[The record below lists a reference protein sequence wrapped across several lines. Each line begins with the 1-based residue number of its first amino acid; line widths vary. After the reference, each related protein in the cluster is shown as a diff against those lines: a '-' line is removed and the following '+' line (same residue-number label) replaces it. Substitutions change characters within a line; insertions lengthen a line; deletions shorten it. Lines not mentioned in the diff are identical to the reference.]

1 MEDGQDGA
9 GGNLLGTGVAGL
21 DDVLRGGLPPARM
34 YLVEGDPG
42 AGKTTLALQFLRESV
57 RLGQNALYITLSETR
72 DELIAVCRS
81 HGWAL
86 DGIDVHEV
94 SAALA
99 DDEDNTLFVPGD
111 IELGERAREMLAEV
125 ERVNPSRI
133 VLDSCTELRLLAQ
146 SQLRFRR
153 QLLALKEAL
162 VRRGCTILLLDNP
175 GGHGGDT
182 LLQSLVHGV
191 IHMEQLS
198 PDYGSERR
206 RLRVNKL
213 REVKFRG
220 GYHDFVIRKGGLE
233 VFPRLV
239 AAEHHDAIEV
249 ESLKSGVSELDDLLG
264 GGLPRASST
273 LIIGPAGSLKS
284 SLAIQYASALAR
296 GGERAALFLFDE
308 DEATMADRS
317 EGLGMPVRRY
327 IREGLLQVRQV
338 DPAELSPGELT
349 HIIREAVEVGGA
361 RMVVI
366 DSLNGYL
373 HAMAQEKLLV
383 LQLHELLTYLR
394 QVGVATVMVVALH
407 GLVGHQEA
415 PVDVSYLAD
424 NVILMRYFEAHGR
437 VRRAI
442 SMVKKRTGRHE
453 DTIRELSVE
462 NDRLLVGPALDQ
474 FRGVLTGTPEF
485 IGDRVAGRP
494 EPA

>member
-1 MEDGQDGA
+1 MEDASNGA
-9 GGNLLGTGVAGL
+9 GGRLLGTGVSGL
-21 DDVLRGGLPPARM
+21 DDVLRGGLPGARM

-42 AGKTTLALQFLRESV
+42 AGKTTLALQFLREAV
-57 RLGQNALYITLSETR
+57 RLGQRALYITLSETR
-72 DELIAVCRS
+72 DELIAVCHS
-81 HGWAL
+81 HGWSL

-94 SAALA
+94 SAALV

-125 ERVNPSRI
+125 ERVGPSRI

-162 VRRGCTILLLDNP
+162 VKRGCTILLLDNP
-175 GGHGGDT
+175 AGHDSDA

-198 PDYGSERR
+198 PEYGSERR

-213 REVKFRG
+213 REVQFRG
-220 GYHDFVIRKGGLE
+220 GYHDFVIRKGGLA

-239 AAEHHDAIEV
+239 AAEHHETV
-249 ESLKSGVSELDDLLG
+249 PSESLKSGVSELDDLLG
-264 GGLPRASST
+264 GGLPRGSRT
-273 LIIGPAGSLKS
+273 LMMGPAGSLKS

-308 DEATMADRS
+308 DEATMVARS

-327 IREGLLQVRQV
+327 VSEGLLQVRQV

-349 HIIREAVEVGGA
+349 HIIRESIERGGA
-361 RMVVI
+361 RMIVI

-383 LQLHELLTYLR
+383 LQLHELLSYLR

-407 GLVGHQEA
+407 GLVGQQQA
-415 PVDVSYLAD
+415 PIDVSYLAD

-437 VRRAI
+437 VRRAV

-453 DTIRELSVE
+453 DTIRELSIE

-474 FRGVLTGTPEF
+474 FRGVLTGSPEF
-485 IGDRVAGRP
+485 IGDRDADGR
-494 EPA
+494 EPD

>member
-1 MEDGQDGA
+1 MEDASNGA
-9 GGNLLGTGVAGL
+9 GGRLLGTGVSGL
-21 DDVLRGGLPPARM
+21 DDVLRGGLPGARM

-42 AGKTTLALQFLRESV
+42 AGKTTLALQFLREAV
-57 RLGQNALYITLSETR
+57 RLGQRALYITLSETR
-72 DELIAVCRS
+72 DELIAVCHS
-81 HGWAL
+81 HGWSL

-94 SAALA
+94 SAALV

-125 ERVNPSRI
+125 ERVGPSRI

-153 QLLALKEAL
+153 QLLALKEEL

-175 GGHGGDT
+175 GGHTGDA

-198 PDYGSERR
+198 PEYGSERR

-213 REVKFRG
+213 REVQFRG
-220 GYHDFVIRKGGLE
+220 GYHDFVIRKGGLA

-239 AAEHHDAIEV
+239 AAEHHETV
-249 ESLKSGVSELDDLLG
+249 PSESLKSGVSELDDLLG
-264 GGLPRASST
+264 GGLPRGSST
-273 LIIGPAGSLKS
+273 LIMGPAGSLKS

-308 DEATMADRS
+308 DEATMVARS

-327 IREGLLQVRQV
+327 VSEGLLQVRQV

-349 HIIREAVEVGGA
+349 HIIRESIERGGA
-361 RMVVI
+361 RMIVI

-383 LQLHELLTYLR
+383 LQLHELLSYLR

-407 GLVGHQEA
+407 GLVGQQQA
-415 PVDVSYLAD
+415 PIDVSYLAD

-437 VRRAI
+437 VRRAV

-453 DTIRELSVE
+453 DTIRELSIE

-474 FRGVLTGTPEF
+474 FRGVLTGSPEF
-485 IGDRVAGRP
+485 IGDRDADGR
-494 EPA
+494 EPD

>member
-1 MEDGQDGA
+1 MEDASNGA
-9 GGNLLGTGVAGL
+9 GGRLLGTGVSGL
-21 DDVLRGGLPPARM
+21 DDVLRGGLPGARM

-42 AGKTTLALQFLRESV
+42 AGKTTLALQFLREAV
-57 RLGQNALYITLSETR
+57 RLGQRALYLTLSETR
-72 DELIAVCRS
+72 DELIAVCHS
-81 HGWAL
+81 HGWSL

-94 SAALA
+94 SAALV

-125 ERVNPSRI
+125 ERVGPSRI

-146 SQLRFRR
+146 SQLRVRR
-153 QLLALKEAL
+153 QLLALKEEL

-175 GGHGGDT
+175 GGHTGDA

-198 PDYGSERR
+198 PEYGSERR

-213 REVKFRG
+213 REVQFRG
-220 GYHDFVIRKGGLE
+220 GYHDFVIRKGGLA

-239 AAEHHDAIEV
+239 AAEHHETV
-249 ESLKSGVSELDDLLG
+249 PSESLKSGVSELDDLLG
-264 GGLPRASST
+264 GGLPRGSST
-273 LIIGPAGSLKS
+273 LIMGPAGSLKS

-308 DEATMADRS
+308 DEATMVARS

-327 IREGLLQVRQV
+327 VSEGLLQVRQV

-349 HIIREAVEVGGA
+349 HIIRESIERGGA
-361 RMVVI
+361 RMIVI

-383 LQLHELLTYLR
+383 LQLH
-394 QVGVATVMVVALH
+394 
-407 GLVGHQEA
+407 
-415 PVDVSYLAD
+415 
-424 NVILMRYFEAHGR
+424 
-437 VRRAI
+437 
-442 SMVKKRTGRHE
+442 
-453 DTIRELSVE
+453 
-462 NDRLLVGPALDQ
+462 
-474 FRGVLTGTPEF
+474 
-485 IGDRVAGRP
+485 
-494 EPA
+494 